1 MYMATKMT
9 AKKRESGTPQS
20 ALTELRG
27 KGDVP
32 GIVYGYQ
39 AETTPLTVSEIDLIK
54 TLRESGRNGVINL
67 ELDGKTFNVVMS
79 DYQMDALKGNF
90 KHVDFLAINMSDEL
104 EVSVNV
110 HTIGEAAGESEGGIV
125 NQPNREVNVKVKPS
139 DIPDAIEVDIS
150 KLEIGD
156 SISVEDIRGTVSY
169 EILDDDDFLLV
180 SVSAPRTQEELDE
193 LEETPE
199 TEGDEPEVVGSDEDS
214 DSESDSDEEKEAKN

>member
-1 MYMATKMT
+1 MYMATKMK
-9 AKKRESGTPQS
+9 AQKRESGTPHS
-20 ALTELRG
+20 ALTELRNQ
-27 KGDVP
+27 GDVP

-67 ELDGKTFNVVMS
+67 ELDGKTFNVVLN

-104 EVSVNV
+104 EVAAAV
-110 HTIGEAAGESEGGIV
+110 HTVGEAPGEKEGGIV
-125 NQPNREVNVKVKPS
+125 NQPNREVNIKVKPS
-139 DIPDAIEVDIS
+139 EIPDAIEVDIS
-150 KLEIGD
+150 NLEIGD
-156 SISVEDIRGTVSY
+156 SLSVADIRGTVSY

-180 SVSAPRTQEELDE
+180 SVSAPRTQEEMDE

-199 TEGDEPEVVGSDEDS
+199 TEGAEPEVVGSEEE
-214 DSESDSDEEKEAKN
+214 SESDEEKEA